1 MAWCLMAVI
10 VPSQYLSLK
19 KKLKKTEIMLIFIK
33 GVLQHSPNSNF
44 PSAHELNPKHVFS
57 DYTVKITAVSPKV
70 QWVEVISLKEIYIP
84 QFQVIL
90 FHLQCCWLGL
100 KGVQIFVTGYS
111 ICQHRPVTEYSYVD
125 TEVPAIVQVPVDS
138 DAHGE
143 SSFCFHSP
151 VQNITLSVL
160 LGGHSR

>member
-1 MAWCLMAVI
+1 M
-10 VPSQYLSLK
+10 PP
-19 KKLKKTEIMLIFIK
+19 LIYW
-33 GVLQHSPNSNF
+33 
-44 PSAHELNPKHVFS
+44 SA
-57 DYTVKITAVSPKV
+57 YTV
-70 QWVEVISLKEIYIP
+70 
-84 QFQVIL
+84 
-90 FHLQCCWLGL
+90 GL

-111 ICQHRPVTEYSYVD
+111 ICQNRPVTEYSYVD

>member
-1 MAWCLMAVI
+1 MQITDNNLYFPHATQWTKNKF
-10 VPSQYLSLK
+10 Y
-19 KKLKKTEIMLIFIK
+19 
-33 GVLQHSPNSNF
+33 VL
-44 PSAHELNPKHVFS
+44 L
-57 DYTVKITAVSPKV
+57 
-70 QWVEVISLKEIYIP
+70 
-84 QFQVIL
+84 
-90 FHLQCCWLGL
+90 LGL

-111 ICQHRPVTEYSYVD
+111 ICQNRPVTEYSYVD

>member
-1 MAWCLMAVI
+1 MYVVNICQW
-10 VPSQYLSLK
+10 
-19 KKLKKTEIMLIFIK
+19 EEF
-33 GVLQHSPNSNF
+33 GHVLQGF
-44 PSAHELNPKHVFS
+44 
-57 DYTVKITAVSPKV
+57 TVQIIFLLAFLCIVNK
-70 QWVEVISLKEIYIP
+70 
-84 QFQVIL
+84 
-90 FHLQCCWLGL
+90 LGL

-111 ICQHRPVTEYSYVD
+111 ICQNRPVTEYSYVD

>member
-1 MAWCLMAVI
+1 MNRPI
-10 VPSQYLSLK
+10 HQ
-19 KKLKKTEIMLIFIK
+19 
-33 GVLQHSPNSNF
+33 
-44 PSAHELNPKHVFS
+44 
-57 DYTVKITAVSPKV
+57 TVWS
-70 QWVEVISLKEIYIP
+70 
-84 QFQVIL
+84 
-90 FHLQCCWLGL
+90 LGL

-111 ICQHRPVTEYSYVD
+111 ICQNRPVTEYSYVD